1 MTENDAQHPAQPKL
15 DRRIVRTRKAINTA
29 LDKLLSE
36 NDVSKIT
43 VSAIAREA
51 DIDRKTF
58 YLHYPSIDSLLTHR
72 AEEIIEHVIDIIRG
86 HSEETRKQ
94 RIHGILA
101 DINKSIVENLGFY
114 EHTAHSLP
122 VNAMID
128 LMGRSAKPAFAATG
142 VDTHLMDDVEFRMR
156 MNFYLSGALM
166 LYRSWVLSDH
176 STPIERISELLE
188 ETLDTDS
195 FPALNLKS
203 NSEN

>member
-1 MTENDAQHPAQPKL
+1 MPNAPLSRNSIDASSARARQSTPHLTSCLARTTSRRSPSAPSPARP
-15 DRRIVRTRKAINTA
+15 T
-29 LDKLLSE
+29 S
-36 NDVSKIT
+36 T
-43 VSAIAREA
+43 V
-51 DIDRKTF
+51 

-72 AEEIIEHVIDIIRG
+72 AEEIIEHVIDIIRE

-156 MNFYLSGALM
+156 MSFYLSGALM

-195 FPALNLKS
+195 LPALNLKS